1 MSKFEFMQKIPGIRN
16 TNVRLAVGA
25 FVILVVGI
33 VIYILQLD
41 PLQGGKAEADKKNL
55 KVGETNLALI
65 DDIADT
71 KGNPKVESTIE
82 SSVFESPVIIN
93 GHREIIRE
101 VQPPELTEQQKA
113 IQQLR
118 DQARMK
124 ELQAGLAAISAKTAT
139 TPATAKGGASDTIG
153 ASPQMQASNSPN
165 ESANGVNNS
174 DSPYLGSDL
183 LQPKSPYELQA
194 GSIIPAVMIS
204 GLNSEISGQVS
215 AQVRENVYDSI
226 SGRYLLV
233 PQGSKLVGQFNNSVA
248 YGQNRIAVA
257 WQRLIYPN
265 GYSISLKGIPGSS
278 VDGFQGFYDQ
288 VDNHYWQLFG
298 SSFIMGV
305 ITAGMQYSQ
314 NNTSTTSQIGG
325 FYNPTVGQTMAG
337 SLGQQLG
344 QTGMMITQK
353 QLNIAPTIT
362 VHQGYKF
369 SIMMT
374 ADLVLKPY
382 KQGQ

>member
-16 TNVRLAVGA
+16 TNVRIAVGA

-41 PLQGGKAEADKKNL
+41 PLQGGKAEEDKKNL

-71 KGNPKVESTIE
+71 KGETKVVPSIE
-82 SSVFESPVIIN
+82 SGVYESPVIIN

-101 VQPPELTEQQKA
+101 AQPPELTEQQKA

-124 ELQAGLAAISAKTAT
+124 ELQAGIAAISAKTAT
-139 TPATAKGGASDTIG
+139 TPAETKAGSSDSVG
-153 ASPQMQASNSPN
+153 ASPQMQASNSQN
-165 ESANGVNNS
+165 ESANSGNDS
-174 DSPYLGSDL
+174 DSTYLGSEIMA
-183 LQPKSPYELQA
+183 PKSPYELQA

-204 GLNSEISGQVS
+204 GLNSEISGEVT

-226 SGRYLLV
+226 SGRYLLI

-257 WQRLIYPN
+257 WQHLKYPN
-265 GYSISLKGIPGSS
+265 GYKVSLKGIPGSS

-362 VHQGYKF
+362 VRQGYKF

-382 KQGQ
+382 KQGI